1 MDAYKQRVASFYNSR
16 IDYDNPVT
24 HERALRL
31 VEYAPPQPG
40 QQILDVATGTGNV
53 AIAVSQMVGSNGHVI
68 GIDIATELLN
78 QAKQKSVELQN
89 LEWIEADA
97 EMIEFA
103 FDQFD
108 GIYCSY
114 AIVLLADI
122 SHTLQ
127 KWFRYLKSSGFLA
140 FTSFSETSFLTPTIS
155 QACDRC
161 GVSLPNL
168 HIPLGTPERIR
179 QLLGE
184 AGFHMV
190 EIYSEQRGTY
200 RSLDE
205 AKDRWNGQFWLHP
218 DDPLVGLE
226 PARIQQL
233 KYEFDAIVETLVT
246 DQGVWDE
253 GTTFFVVAH
262 KL

>member
-16 IDYDNPVT
+16 PDYDNEVT
-24 HERALRL
+24 RERALRL
-31 VEYAPPQPG
+31 INYAPPQPG

-53 AIAVSQMVGSNGHVI
+53 AIAAAQIVGFNGHVI

-78 QAKQKSVELQN
+78 LAKQKSVELQN

-97 EMIEFA
+97 ETIAFA
-103 FDQFD
+103 PEQFD

-122 SHTLQ
+122 PLVLQ
-127 KWFRYLKSSGFLA
+127 KWFRYLKSDGFLA
-140 FTSFSETSFLTPTIS
+140 FNSFSETSFPTPIIS

-161 GVSLPNL
+161 GISLPNL

-179 QLLGE
+179 QVLGE
-184 AGFHMV
+184 TGFHTV
-190 EIYSEQRGTY
+190 EIHTEQRGSY
-200 RSLDE
+200 RSLED
-205 AKDRWNGQFWLHP
+205 AKNRWNGEFWLHP
-218 DDPLVGLE
+218 DDPFVGLE
-226 PARIQQL
+226 SEQIQQL
-233 KYEFDAIVETLVT
+233 KREFDAIVETLVT
-246 DQGVWDE
+246 AQGVWDE